1 MVKINN
7 VRSGSTP
14 ALTERDTT
22 GRTERTGGLF
32 PADLSKAEDNLSQ
45 EKLGELLAKIDEQG
59 KRLGEVPTYAELKAY
74 RELVR
79 SFLAEA
85 VGRAYTLQSQT
96 GWDRHGRQKMY
107 AVVKEI
113 DQQLADLAEDVRH
126 GQERQLQIM
135 GRLDAIRGMLV
146 DLYS

>member
-7 VRSGSTP
+7 VRSGGTP
-14 ALTERDTT
+14 VLPEREAA
-22 GRTERTGGLF
+22 GHPEKVGGLF
-32 PADLSKAEDNLSQ
+32 TADLSKAQDSLSK
-45 EKLGELLAKIDEQG
+45 EKMNELLDKITEQG
-59 KRLGEVPTYAELKAY
+59 RRLGEVPTYAELKAY

-79 SFLAEA
+79 SFLGEA
-85 VGRAYTLQSQT
+85 VGQAYTLQSQT
-96 GWDRHGRQKMY
+96 GWDRQGRQKMY

-113 DQQLADLAEDVRH
+113 DHQLAELAEDVRQ

>member
-14 ALTERDTT
+14 VLSERDTT
-22 GRTERTGGLF
+22 GRAERAGGPF
-32 PADLSKAEDNLSQ
+32 TADLTKAEDTLSQ
-45 EKLGELLAKIDEQG
+45 EKLGEMLAKIDEQG
-59 KRLGEVPTYAELKAY
+59 KRLGEMPTYAELKAY

-113 DQQLADLAEDVRH
+113 DQQLAELTEDVRQ

-146 DLYS
+146 DLYG

>member
-14 ALTERDTT
+14 VPTERET
-22 GRTERTGGLF
+22 GSRAERAGGLF
-32 PADLSKAEDNLSQ
+32 PADLSKAEDSLSQ
-45 EKLGELLAKIDEQG
+45 EKLGELLTKLDEQG
-59 KRLGEVPTYAELKAY
+59 RRLGEVPTYAELKAY

-113 DQQLADLAEDVRH
+113 DQQLAELAEDVRL

>member
-1 MVKINN
+1 MVKINSL
-7 VRSGSTP
+7 RSAGSPVVADRETV
-14 ALTERDTT
+14 
-22 GRTERTGGLF
+22 GRPDRAGGAF
-32 PADLSKAEDNLSQ
+32 AADMTKAQDNLSH
-45 EKLGELLAKIDEQG
+45 EKLKELLDQITAQG

-85 VGRAYTLQSQT
+85 VGRAYTLQSQS

-107 AVVKEI
+107 AIVKEI
-113 DQQLADLAEDVRH
+113 DQQLAELTEDVRH

>member
-7 VRSGSTP
+7 VRSGGTP
-14 ALTERDTT
+14 VLPEREAT
-22 GRTERTGGLF
+22 GHPEKVGGLF
-32 PADLSKAEDNLSQ
+32 TADLSKAQDSLSK
-45 EKLGELLAKIDEQG
+45 EKMNELLDKITEQG
-59 KRLGEVPTYAELKAY
+59 RRLGEVPTYAELKAY

-96 GWDRHGRQKMY
+96 GWDRQGRQKMY

-113 DQQLADLAEDVRH
+113 DHQLAELTEDVRH

>member
-7 VRSGSTP
+7 VRSGGTP
-14 ALTERDTT
+14 VLPEREAAGHPEKVG
-22 GRTERTGGLF
+22 GRFT
-32 PADLSKAEDNLSQ
+32 ADLSKAQDSLSK
-45 EKLGELLAKIDEQG
+45 EKMNELLDKITEQG
-59 KRLGEVPTYAELKAY
+59 RRLGEVPTYAELKAY

-79 SFLAEA
+79 SFLGEA
-85 VGRAYTLQSQT
+85 VGQAYTLQSQT
-96 GWDRHGRQKMY
+96 GWDRQGRQKMY

-113 DQQLADLAEDVRH
+113 DHQLAELAEDVRQ

>member
-14 ALTERDTT
+14 ALTERESA
-22 GRTERTGGLF
+22 GRAERAGGLF
-32 PADLSKAEDNLSQ
+32 PADLAKAEDTLSQ
-45 EKLGELLAKIDEQG
+45 EKLGELLTKIDEQG
-59 KRLGEVPTYAELKAY
+59 RRLGEVPTYAELKAY

-113 DQQLADLAEDVRH
+113 DQQLAELAEDVRH